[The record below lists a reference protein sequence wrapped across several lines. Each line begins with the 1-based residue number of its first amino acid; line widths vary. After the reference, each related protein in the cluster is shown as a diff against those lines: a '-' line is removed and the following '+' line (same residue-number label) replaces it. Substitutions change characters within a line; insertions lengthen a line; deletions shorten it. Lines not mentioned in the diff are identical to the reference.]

1 MPASLDLPILL
12 PEVPDRLHQQQLHD
26 VTEKEAVKM
35 MTDIDK
41 RRMANYNFY
50 TDQKWGKATNYTLTL
65 NSSELGYEMCEK
77 IIMECVKNLDFCEA
91 AKQNIYFLTFI
102 LEILIIK

>member
-1 MPASLDLPILL
+1 MIIGRNADFILK
-12 PEVPDRLHQQQLHD
+12 DRNDVLNVFIHGNEKEKVKRICKLYD

-50 TDQKWGKATNYTLTL
+50 TDQKRGKATNYTLTL
-65 NSSELGYEMCEK
+65 NSSELGYEEK
-77 IIMECVKNLDFCEA
+77 
-91 AKQNIYFLTFI
+91 FLK
-102 LEILIIK
+102 IKFLST

>member
-1 MPASLDLPILL
+1 
-12 PEVPDRLHQQQLHD
+12 
-26 VTEKEAVKM
+26 M
-35 MTDIDK
+35 MSDIDK

-77 IIMECVKNLDFCEA
+77 IIMGCVKNPDL
-91 AKQNIYFLTFI
+91 
-102 LEILIIK
+102 

>member
-1 MPASLDLPILL
+1 MPASPDLPILL

-91 AKQNIYFLTFI
+91 AKQNLCFLTFI

>member
-1 MPASLDLPILL
+1 MERICKLY
-12 PEVPDRLHQQQLHD
+12 D

-77 IIMECVKNLDFCEA
+77 IIMECVKNLD
-91 AKQNIYFLTFI
+91 IYI
-102 LEILIIK
+102 GNSYN

>member
-1 MPASLDLPILL
+1 MIIGRNADFILK
-12 PEVPDRLHQQQLHD
+12 DRNDVLNVFIHGNEKEKVERICKLYD

-50 TDQKWGKATNYTLTL
+50 TDQKWGKATNQ
-65 NSSELGYEMCEK
+65 
-77 IIMECVKNLDFCEA
+77 NL
-91 AKQNIYFLTFI
+91 YFLTFI

>member
-77 IIMECVKNLDFCEA
+77 IIMECVKNL
-91 AKQNIYFLTFI
+91 YFLTFI